1 MTFWTAGAAW
11 YSLFY
16 YDYYLHTL
24 DENFLRN
31 RALPFMVEAATFYED
46 FLFLDSVSHNLVFCP
61 SYSPENHPSNSK
73 SQTCIN
79 ATMDIAAAKA
89 LFRDL
94 IAASEHLGVNSDK
107 LPLWKAMLQQ
117 MPAYQ
122 LNDDGELKE
131 WMWKDLADNHSHR
144 HASHLLGLFYRHDPE
159 IMNSDSLREGVRRV
173 IKKG

>member
-1 MTFWTAGAAW
+1 M
-11 YSLFY
+11 
-16 YDYYLHTL
+16 
-24 DENFLRN
+24 
-31 RALPFMVEAATFYED
+31 
-46 FLFLDSVSHNLVFCP
+46 FCP

-73 SQTCIN
+73 SQACIN